1 MDIRHKILNTLDAAM
16 SDFLYY
22 DRKEDNDLPINA
34 IETAIIEGEISI
46 EEMADAFKIAL
57 KSAIQ
62 NK

>member
-1 MDIRHKILNTLDAAM
+1 MDIRHKILNTLDRVM

-57 KSAIQ
+57 KSATRG
-62 NK
+62 K